1 MACLTREEIVR
12 VAIHSG
18 AIAGLARHVE
28 CCAACRARVEALRAT
43 AERLDKARARFE
55 RGHEEAWERLA
66 ASLPAIRG
74 PEPLGVLNRIVQWMG
89 GVSMRRRIVVGGVG
103 LAAALG
109 ILLAWS
115 LMTSRPLSAM
125 ETVAKNIREAKSL
138 TAKYVVKCDVPL
150 GVDLGTQR
158 ENFRECSLRVYCLAS
173 GEQRADAH
181 LDGVLSGTQIFLPQR
196 PGIDINHRKKTYVWV
211 SAGSWGEESVRLIE
225 KLGNFSGQADRDLGS
240 RQVGDVRAK
249 GFQIAA
255 KKLDLDVMPDVP
267 ATVDVWVDPQTEL
280 PVLVEASMGPGEGV
294 KVKTLIEDF
303 QWNGDLDPKLFQTEP
318 PEGYADRTLAPSSDG
333 KERPIVVPEDS
344 PKGHTKGMIA
354 VGHASPEEQAEA
366 ISLGLKTYA
375 ELCGGSYPREARP
388 SAKSALADMAKAAGI
403 PLPSS
408 ADFRL
413 RKEQVPAAL
422 AIKRAKRGFN
432 WLDWFFL
439 QGADAAA
446 YYGNSVGPNDKHK
459 VLVRWKLEDGRYEV
473 IYGDL
478 RAETV
483 TAQRLRTLEGK

>member
-28 CCAACRARVEALRAT
+28 CCAACKARVDQLQAT
-43 AERLDKARARFE
+43 AARLDKARARFK

-125 ETVAKNIREAKSL
+125 ERVAKNIREAKSL
-138 TAKYVVKCDVPL
+138 SARSVVKCDVPI
-150 GVDLGTQR
+150 GTVLGTHM
-158 ENFRECSLRVYCLAS
+158 EWFRESSLSTSCLAS
-173 GEQRADAH
+173 GEQRVDTH
-181 LDGVLSGTQIFLPQR
+181 LDGVLGGTQISLPGQ
-196 PGIDINHRKKTYVWV
+196 PGIDINHRKRVYIWQ
-211 SAGSWGEESVRLIE
+211 SPGSWGEESVRFIE
-225 KLGNFSGQADRDLGS
+225 KLGKFSGQVDRDLGS
-240 RQVGDVRAK
+240 RQLGDVRAT

-255 KKLDLDVMPDVP
+255 EKLDMGHMPDMP
-267 ATVDVWVDPQTEL
+267 GTVDVWVDPQTEL
-280 PVLVEASMGPGEGV
+280 PVLVEGSMGLGEGL
-294 KVKTLIEDF
+294 KVRFVIEDF
-303 QWNGDLDPKLFQTEP
+303 RWNEELDPKLFQTEP

-344 PKGHTKGMIA
+344 PEGHAKGMI
-354 VGHASPEEQAEA
+354 VGGHASPEEQAEE
-366 ISLGLKTYA
+366 ITRGLKTYA
-375 ELCGGSYPREARP
+375 ELCGGSYPRVARP
-388 SAKSALADMAKAAGI
+388 SAKDALADMAKAAGI
-403 PLPSS
+403 LPPSS

-413 RKEQVPAAL
+413 RKEQVPTAL
-422 AIKRAKRGFN
+422 KIKRAKRGFN
-432 WLDWFFL
+432 WLDLFFL
-439 QGADAAA
+439 QGADAA
-446 YYGNSVGPNDKHK
+446 YYGSSVGPNDKDK